1 MIYRED
7 MLELTRRMNLERTSF
22 ARIAGAYIDEE
33 GYVDGTFN
41 TSFLKLTEAERKK
54 NLALFKTVPFGKTN
68 EELKEYAFGKKAIQG
83 KDTLWRLLMAMKSSG
98 LKNDAFLDI
107 FYEQMSAV
115 YPAGKP
121 YVIYVIQASYDVPK
135 KARDGAYLAD
145 GEEVYEFLICVIAEQ
160 KGEYEPGKV
169 DCGFLFP
176 AFSNRCADLSH
187 INIYHADPEHPHREW
202 IEALLD

>member
-22 ARIAGAYIDEE
+22 TRIAGAYFDEE

-41 TSFLKLTEAERKK
+41 TNFLKLTPAERKK

-68 EELKEYAFGKKAIQG
+68 EELKEYSFTKEALKG
-83 KDTLWRLLMAMKSSG
+83 KDTIWRLLMAMKSSG

-107 FYEQMSAV
+107 FYEQMGAV
-115 YPAGKP
+115 YPAGRP
-121 YVIYVIQASYDVPK
+121 YALFLIQASYDVPK
-135 KARDGAYLAD
+135 KAKDDAYLAD
-145 GEEVYEFLICVIAEQ
+145 GEEVFEFLIGVIAPLE
-160 KGEYEPGKV
+160 GEYEPGRP

-176 AFSNRCADLSH
+176 AFKNRCADLSH

-202 IEALLD
+202 VEAMLG